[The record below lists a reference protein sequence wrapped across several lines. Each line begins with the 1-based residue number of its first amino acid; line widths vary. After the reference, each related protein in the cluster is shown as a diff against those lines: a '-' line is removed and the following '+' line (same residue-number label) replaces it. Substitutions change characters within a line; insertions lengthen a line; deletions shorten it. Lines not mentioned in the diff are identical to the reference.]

1 MKNMDKINPWNLFTK
16 RLLFLF
22 FLQTIFIAPVIA
34 QNYDLTEIIS
44 IENSHINREKI
55 KYLHLDLLMEKDGR
69 IYIVADSE
77 VMDGFNGQS
86 IPFILEIH
94 NLSPDNQID
103 VSIQGGANGDFHSYV
118 ELERDFLDLENT
130 FPDLA
135 KVYDIGDSLES
146 RNIYALKISDN
157 VLNDEDEAEALFL
170 GCHHAREWISVEVP
184 YLFGKYLLENYHQ
197 DVSIKNIVDQSEIW
211 IVPLVN
217 PDGLEY
223 SIHYYRYWRK
233 NRRDNGDGT
242 YGVDLNR
249 NYGYQWGYD
258 NNGSSP
264 NTGSET
270 YRGTAPFSEPESLAI
285 RDLFAQH
292 HFLSLISY
300 HSYGGVILYPWGYT
314 FQSPDQDALLKDLAS
329 NMSQQMQTVNG
340 TFYSFGQASGS
351 LYTTNGDTTDWSFGI
366 YGIPSFTIEL
376 PPPSSQLGEFF
387 NAEEDIQ
394 PIFQEN
400 LKAALFLI
408 EWAIQNK
415 PSPKDSQEKILKKPR
430 SNVTNTLKKYQ

>member
-1 MKNMDKINPWNLFTK
+1 
-16 RLLFLF
+16 
-22 FLQTIFIAPVIA
+22 
-34 QNYDLTEIIS
+34 
-44 IENSHINREKI
+44 
-55 KYLHLDLLMEKDGR
+55 MEKDGR

-77 VMDGFNGQS
+77 VLASLEGQS
-86 IPFILEIH
+86 VSFTLETR
-94 NLSPDNQID
+94 NFPQNNPSN
-103 VSIQGGANGDFHSYV
+103 VSIQGGVNGDFHSYI
-118 ELERDFLDLENT
+118 ELERDLLDLEKN

-135 KVYDIGDSLES
+135 KVFDIGDSLES

-157 VLNDEDEAEALFL
+157 VLNDEDEAEGLFL

-184 YLFGKYLLENYHQ
+184 YLFGKYLLENYHL
-197 DVSIKNIVDQSEIW
+197 DGAIKNIVDHSEIW

-242 YGVDLNR
+242 FGIDINR

-264 NTGSET
+264 SAGSET

-285 RDLFAQH
+285 RDLFSQH
-292 HFLSLISY
+292 NFLSIISY
-300 HSYGGVILYPWGYT
+300 HSYGSVILYPWGYT
-314 FQSPDQDALLKDLAS
+314 FQPTGQDALLNDLAS

-340 TFYSFGQASGS
+340 TVYSFGPASGS

-400 LKAALFLI
+400 LKAALYLI

-415 PSPKDSQEKILKKPR
+415 PSPKDSQENIQRRPR
-430 SNVTNTLKKYQ
+430 SKVTNTLKK